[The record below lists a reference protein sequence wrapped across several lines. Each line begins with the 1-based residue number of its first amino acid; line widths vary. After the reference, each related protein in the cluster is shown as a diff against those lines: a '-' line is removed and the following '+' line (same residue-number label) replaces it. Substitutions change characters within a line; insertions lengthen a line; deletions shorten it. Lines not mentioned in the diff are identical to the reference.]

1 MDVVISQYDHT
12 YIEALTNYNKA
23 LQQRNSLLK
32 QEEEPDAALLDLWE
46 EQMAESGSVIYEAR
60 TRFVDELIPVF
71 RSIYNRIARESEEV
85 SLRYVSHGQ
94 RGNLLDVIRRDRAKD
109 RAVGYSLHGVHRDD
123 LEMLIDGYPMKLEGS
138 QGQNKT
144 FALALKLA
152 QFNFLRR
159 TVSHATPLL
168 LLDDIFDKLDSRR
181 VEQIVGLVAGED
193 YGQIFITDTN
203 RENLDRILDHCGPEY
218 KIFTVDDGDIEERK
232 EEHDV

>member
-46 EQMAESGSVIYEAR
+46 EQMAESGRVIYEAR